1 MQIAFDVLMCLLGAC
16 FGSFLCCMAWRL
28 RHKELKKPLK
38 NKRSICLHCKY
49 QLKWYDN
56 IPVISWIILGGKCR
70 KCGKKIGVM
79 EILSELGLAFGFLAI
94 ATTIDIYTA
103 TALGWG
109 IFATTVILM
118 LALGFLAIYDGKW
131 GELPNFAIIIAV
143 VTALILAALKLTQTY
158 LAEGFSA
165 EPILN
170 TLASVTILGG
180 IYFLLHVLSKG
191 KWVGDGDWL
200 LGLAIG
206 LALADPWLAMV
217 TLFVANLTAC
227 LVMAPI
233 VKKTKNKTLHFGP
246 FMVLA
251 FAITL
256 ALRCVIIIV

>member
-1 MQIAFDVLMCLLGAC
+1 MQIAFDVFMCIIGGC

-28 RHKELKKPLK
+28 RYKELKKPLK

-56 IPVISWIILGGKCR
+56 IPFASWFILRGKCR
-70 KCGKKIGVM
+70 KCGKKIGAM
-79 EILSELGLAFGFLAI
+79 EILSELGLAFGFLTA
-94 ATTIDIYTA
+94 ATTIDIHTA
-103 TALGWG
+103 TALEWG
-109 IFATTVILM
+109 IFAATIALM
-118 LALGFLAIYDGKW
+118 LSLGFLAIYDGKW
-131 GELPNFAIIIAV
+131 GELPNFVIIIAII
-143 VTALILAALKLTQTY
+143 TALVLATLKLTQNY
-158 LAEGFSA
+158 FVNGFSM

-170 TLASVTILGG
+170 ILASVTILGG
-180 IYFLLHVLSKG
+180 IYFLLHVISGG

-206 LALADPWLAMV
+206 LALADPWLATV
-217 TLFVANLTAC
+217 ALFVANFTAC
-227 LVMAPI
+227 IIMAPI